1 LAIRG
6 LSKDFEL
13 LNKKFVNRIRLPAAR
28 VAVGGLVAVLGTEP
42 VVGASL
48 LANASLFYTLI
59 GFDFLTRTPP
69 DNAFYTVPSSL

>member
-1 LAIRG
+1 
-6 LSKDFEL
+6 
-13 LNKKFVNRIRLPAAR
+13 
-28 VAVGGLVAVLGTEP
+28 VLGTEP